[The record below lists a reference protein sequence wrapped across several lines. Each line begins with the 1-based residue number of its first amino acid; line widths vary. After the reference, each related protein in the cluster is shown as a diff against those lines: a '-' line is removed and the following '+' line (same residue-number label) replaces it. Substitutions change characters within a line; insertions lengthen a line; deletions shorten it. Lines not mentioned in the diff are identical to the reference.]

1 MSDPSPTP
9 DTGTAPFTA
18 TSRRA
23 TAARFAMFW
32 GAPPALWQ
40 AAFFLVP
47 LGFLVAMTFW
57 SVKSF
62 RLTPDATLANWTFI
76 LNAGFF
82 RNAYVYTFWLSALTA
97 VIASVAAFP
106 AAYTLAYKVSPATR
120 RFMIFMLV
128 VPFFTSYPVRIYST
142 QIFFSPQGIINT
154 VLVPLGLGPL
164 QVLNTPT
171 GTVVGYLVLTL
182 PLVVLLQTFALANV
196 PRTLIEAAHNLGC
209 GRLRTIG
216 TVIIP
221 SARIGLIVAGTFAF
235 VLAFG
240 DYVAPTYLGGSR
252 PPTLSILIADQVKSG
267 NNWPR
272 ASVVAVMMIVTL
284 MVVMLVMIGLAYGR
298 RKGRA

>member
-1 MSDPSPTP
+1 MTSPT
-9 DTGTAPFTA
+9 DAVSAPSTPPR
-18 TSRRA
+18 TRRA
-23 TAARFAMFW
+23 TGARFAVFW
-32 GAPPALWQ
+32 GAPPLIWQ
-40 AAFFLVP
+40 LAFFLVP

-57 SVKSF
+57 SVKNF
-62 RLTPDATLANWTFI
+62 RLAPDSTLANWIFI

-82 RNAYVYTFWLSALTA
+82 RSAYFYTFWLSALTA
-97 VIASVAAFP
+97 VLASLIAFP
-106 AAYTLAYKVSPATR
+106 AAYTLAYKLSPATR

-154 VLVPLGLGPL
+154 VLTPLGLGPL
-164 QVLNTPT
+164 QVLNTAT
-171 GTVVGYLVLTL
+171 GTIVGYMVLVL
-182 PLVVLLQTFALANV
+182 PLVVLLQTFALSNV
-196 PRTLIEAAHNLGC
+196 PRILIEAAHNLGC
-209 GRLRTIG
+209 GRLRTIL

-240 DYVAPTYLGGSR
+240 DYVAPVYLGGSK

-272 ASVVAVMMIVTL
+272 ASVVAVIMIVTL
-284 MVVMLVMIGLAYGR
+284 MTVMLVMLGLAYGKRGAR
-298 RKGRA
+298 R